1 MTQRFI
7 LPSETTKIISVNTLK
22 IYKSKL
28 NKLANNGFN
37 SVDSLIQNQ
46 IEVINLIN
54 NMVNGDED
62 KHRQEKRLI
71 YSAIFFVLPQEVLAQ
86 QNEYYFAFQK
96 AKQNYSI

>member
-1 MTQRFI
+1 
-7 LPSETTKIISVNTLK
+7 
-22 IYKSKL
+22 
-28 NKLANNGFN
+28 
-37 SVDSLIQNQ
+37 
-46 IEVINLIN
+46 
-54 NMVNGDED
+54 MVNGDED